1 MDPGSFG
8 MPIGLMVFSLTIIF
22 MVIVVPF
29 IVIMHYST
37 KWKATKGLSDDE
49 HQMLEDLWKESQAMQ
64 SRVNALE
71 TILEAQVPDWRKQQ

>member
-1 MDPGSFG
+1 
-8 MPIGLMVFSLTIIF
+8 MPPTMMLFVLTIIF
-22 MVIVVPF
+22 MVIVLPF

-49 HQMLEDLWKESQAMQ
+49 HRMLEDLWKESQAMQ

-71 TILEAQVPDWRKQQ
+71 TILDSEVPDWRNKQ

>member
-1 MDPGSFG
+1 MQVTTAMF
-8 MPIGLMVFSLTIIF
+8 VLTIVF
-22 MVIVVPF
+22 MTVIVPLF
-29 IVIMHYST
+29 VIMHYTT

-71 TILEAQVPDWRKQQ
+71 TILDSQVPDWRNKQ

>member
-1 MDPGSFG
+1 MQVTTAMF
-8 MPIGLMVFSLTIIF
+8 VLTIIF
-22 MVIVVPF
+22 MTVIVPLFV
-29 IVIMHYST
+29 VMHYTT

-71 TILEAQVPDWRKQQ
+71 TILDSEVPDWRNKQ

>member
-1 MDPGSFG
+1 MQLTTAMF
-8 MPIGLMVFSLTIIF
+8 VLTIIF
-22 MVIVVPF
+22 MTVIVPLF
-29 IVIMHYST
+29 VIMHYTT

-71 TILEAQVPDWRKQQ
+71 TILDSEVPDWRNKQ

>member
-1 MDPGSFG
+1 MF
-8 MPIGLMVFSLTIIF
+8 VLTIIF
-22 MVIVVPF
+22 MTVIVPLF
-29 IVIMHYST
+29 VIMHYTT

-71 TILEAQVPDWRKQQ
+71 TILDSEVPDWRNKQ

>member
-1 MDPGSFG
+1 MDPVGLG
-8 MPIGLMVFSLTIIF
+8 MSPSMMLFVLTIVF

-29 IVIMHYST
+29 IVIMHYTT

-49 HQMLEDLWKESQAMQ
+49 HRMLEDLWKESQAMQ

-71 TILEAQVPDWRKQQ
+71 TILDSQVPEWRKQ

>member
-1 MDPGSFG
+1 MQ
-8 MPIGLMVFSLTIIF
+8 MATAVFVLTIIF
-22 MVIVVPF
+22 MTVVVPLF
-29 IVIMHYST
+29 VIMHYTT

-71 TILEAQVPDWRKQQ
+71 TILDSQVPDWRNKQ